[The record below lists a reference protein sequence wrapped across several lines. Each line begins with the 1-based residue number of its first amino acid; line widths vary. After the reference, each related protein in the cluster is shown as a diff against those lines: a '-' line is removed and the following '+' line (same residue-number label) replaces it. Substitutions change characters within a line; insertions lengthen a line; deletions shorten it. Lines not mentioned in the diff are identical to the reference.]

1 MDAATRFGGMAGALY
16 GNSRNGLGGEMGAG
30 SDESAPQV
38 AVGQIHYVIGAAT
51 ALRLDG
57 AFIRLKPG
65 DHIFEGDVI
74 ETTADAEVRFCFVDG
89 TTFRL
94 SSNARAIIKEFS
106 GKGGECLALV
116 DIDRGDFAFFAGEIA
131 KAGRLG
137 IDTPVANI
145 RGRMRT
151 GGIGTLSLVSLF
163 FALMDKVQAA
173 DPDFAYI
180 DDGTIIPNYKDDTPH
195 GSFELVTKEATP
207 RHIFV
212 DDPGVTW
219 AFRLGTSSELSIS
232 QISNSPA
239 RM

>member
-1 MDAATRFGGMAGALY
+1 M
-16 GNSRNGLGGEMGAG
+16 
-30 SDESAPQV
+30 
-38 AVGQIHYVIGAAT
+38 IGAAT

-145 RGRMRT
+145 RGRMGT

-163 FALMDKVQAA
+163 FALMDKVPAA
-173 DPDFAYI
+173 D
-180 DDGTIIPNYKDDTPH
+180 
-195 GSFELVTKEATP
+195 FEL
-207 RHIFV
+207 RIH
-212 DDPGVTW
+212 
-219 AFRLGTSSELSIS
+219 R
-232 QISNSPA
+232 
-239 RM
+239 